1 MSTIKDFLG
10 GKKTYLVAVAAIIG
24 SVVAWL
30 EGSIDMPTLAQSI
43 TAAILA
49 ATIRAGITKS
59 GE

>member
-1 MSTIKDFLG
+1 MSAIRDSLS
-10 GKKTYLVAVAAIIG
+10 GKKTYLVAAVAIIG

-30 EGSIDMPTLAQSI
+30 DGSIDMPTLAQSI